1 MNTEPIDTLA
11 QTFLFGLVF
20 CSLLTDV
27 YVFFQSSTNDKQ
39 MKKRIDYY
47 SDVYKAVTSVGLNQY
62 EVDSD
67 GTIKIENELKE
78 TITSKVN
85 EVKETLEKLEKEKKE
100 IEESLSP
107 PFEEST
113 TFDLHQQQQQKLP
126 KQEKIS
132 NVQNEKLI
140 IELKETENKKKTE
153 LKEKEEDLTWIHE
166 EKKKKKEKREKEKEK
181 EEKIQHSSKKE
192 KEERRTKRK

>member
-62 EVDSD
+62 EVDLD

-100 IEESLSP
+100 IEEKLNIQPSIP
-107 PFEEST
+107 PEN
-113 TFDLHQQQQQKLP
+113 DIHIDIQI
-126 KQEKIS
+126 EKI
-132 NVQNEKLI
+132 N
-140 IELKETENKKKTE
+140 TE
-153 LKEKEEDLTWIHE
+153 LKENENEMKKNEFKEIEELTKIQE
-166 EKKKKKEKREKEKEK
+166 EKKKKKERREKEKEREK
-181 EEKIQHSSKKE
+181 EEKTSKKE
-192 KEERRTKRK
+192 KEERRSKRK